1 MLKFFLSTGRF
12 LLLVNLAIFIDTG
25 CAFDYIEVYDG
36 PGTYS
41 PKLGKYCGNDIPDQ
55 IRSSTNELLVIF
67 VTDNSLQYSGF
78 AAAYTAESRGEC
90 IIAKRTYNSVI
101 DDLQS
106 IKNFFSPQKD
116 SYALEYPVTTQPVLD
131 PSPTKNSWETS

>member
-41 PKLGKYCGNDIPDQ
+41 PKLGKYCGNGIPDQ
-55 IRSSTNELLVIF
+55 FRSSTNELLVIF
-67 VTDNSLQYSGF
+67 VTDNSIQYSGF

-106 IKNFFSPQKD
+106 IKNFFNPQKD
-116 SYALEYPVTTQPVLD
+116 SYALGYPVTTQPVLD
-131 PSPTKNSWETS
+131 PSPTKNS

>member
-1 MLKFFLSTGRF
+1 M
-12 LLLVNLAIFIDTG
+12 IF
-25 CAFDYIEVYDG
+25 A
-36 PGTYS
+36 
-41 PKLGKYCGNDIPDQ
+41 
-55 IRSSTNELLVIF
+55 
-67 VTDNSLQYSGF
+67 TDNSLQYSGF
-78 AAAYTAESRGEC
+78 EAAYTAESRGEC

-131 PSPTKNSWETS
+131 PPLLKIHEKQASEISKKLFNRHR